1 MAEIMNQL
9 GLANVTDE
17 FGNTAYDYLNLVH
30 ERAGMPPVTPERVP
44 TGDALLNYLLDERAR
59 ELFYE
64 EPRKCELTRIA
75 FLFAKTGKADE
86 KGRTYS
92 MDNFT
97 VL

>member
-1 MAEIMNQL
+1 MAVE
-9 GLANVTDE
+9 D
-17 FGNTAYDYLNLVH
+17 LNAVRR
-30 ERAGMPPVTPERVP
+30 RAGARELTKDEV
-44 TGDALLNYLLDERAR
+44 NISQILDERAR

-75 FLFAKTGKADE
+75 YLFAQTGKADE

-97 VL
+97 TDNYFYNRIMGPGYGIL